1 MCAVSSSSVAM
12 HGCPDRQN
20 LVRRWATRIAHFL
33 RCALALFLT
42 VGGLLFEPRMATA
55 SWSPLPEK
63 TTQTSAVVCNAWSQ
77 VNSNAF
83 GMGDPSSDSP
93 PYNSEEGFEVLEFD
107 GHLYLGMEADNQLGA
122 RLWRTKAGVTI
133 PTSQTDW
140 EEVIADADGKP
151 FGIANIA
158 QNDHIDSLAEFKGYI
173 FASTANQGNSTYG
186 TRIFR
191 SATGDPHTSS
201 PWQDAISAY
210 GDGFGDVS
218 NVNFK
223 DMQVF
228 DGQLCGGTQNWV
240 TGTQVWC
247 TSDGISWSQKNNP
260 GFGAGVSNPANGT
273 IWSGFVYGGAL
284 YWGVQNYGADLS
296 DNTSDDIG
304 KLYRAADLD
313 GSPSWVEVYSG
324 AAGSRRV
331 DILGRL
337 EDHLYISVRSA
348 SGIVILRSA
357 TGEADSWTQV
367 NASGMNGNL
376 ANVGAVVD
384 SATHYNGALYVG
396 VFNLSTGFQVWRT
409 AGILQND
416 NSMVD
421 WAQVGDSGL
430 GDANNLYIQ
439 LIPFNGYLYAW
450 TSNYQTGQQVLRS
463 DCPMA
468 KYIILM
474 IADGWGPNHIE
485 ATSNYT
491 SSSPPYASWTRYW
504 TTTYA
509 SGGSYDTTQAW
520 ANFDYVKSGATDSA
534 AAATQ
539 LNTGVKTTNGRIA
552 VSADGA
558 SRLFSIGDK
567 ARALDKAVGAIST
580 VQISNATPAAW
591 IAHNDSRSNGYAI
604 ADEGL
609 WGDPNTTG
617 NLQTSTYYGGGHG
630 NTLPAADVLIGGGHP
645 DWNSSNYVNAAIL
658 AKLRNENGQTG
669 AFTFVE
675 RSAGQDGGVNLIA
688 SANTTAVTRLA
699 GLFGG
704 SDGNMDYRLADGSG
718 YNSENP
724 TLSEM
729 TTAAL
734 TVLSRNSRG
743 FVLMIEG
750 GAVDWAAH
758 VNNMDR
764 VIGEMIDFDEA
775 AQTVIDW
782 VNDAG
787 NEASWDNTLVIV
799 TGDHETGYL
808 TAGPGIFP
816 DTSLGVVDSTTLA
829 LEKTVTSTGRRA
841 SWVDTDG
848 DNEIDDGETV
858 YWAWNSG
865 DHTNTLVPLY
875 VKGVGASFFDSYD
888 TQTDTVRGTYLDD
901 TDVFKVMDA
910 VLLNRPATPTALTLT
925 RFSAASPTGGV
936 EVWLLTLGGLA
947 VGSLLASRRLR
958 APSNCKRN
966 NSDIESVDFWYCQKH
981 ESR

>member
-1 MCAVSSSSVAM
+1 VTVEVAVSDGVFVCVA
-12 HGCPDRQN
+12 
-20 LVRRWATRIAHFL
+20 
-33 RCALALFLT
+33 
-42 VGGLLFEPRMATA
+42 VGVP
-55 SWSPLPEK
+55 
-63 TTQTSAVVCNAWSQ
+63 
-77 VNSNAF
+77 
-83 GMGDPSSDSP
+83 
-93 PYNSEEGFEVLEFD
+93 
-107 GHLYLGMEADNQLGA
+107 
-122 RLWRTKAGVTI
+122 
-133 PTSQTDW
+133 
-140 EEVIADADGKP
+140 
-151 FGIANIA
+151 
-158 QNDHIDSLAEFKGYI
+158 
-173 FASTANQGNSTYG
+173 
-186 TRIFR
+186 
-191 SATGDPHTSS
+191 
-201 PWQDAISAY
+201 
-210 GDGFGDVS
+210 
-218 NVNFK
+218 
-223 DMQVF
+223 
-228 DGQLCGGTQNWV
+228 
-240 TGTQVWC
+240 
-247 TSDGISWSQKNNP
+247 
-260 GFGAGVSNPANGT
+260 
-273 IWSGFVYGGAL
+273 
-284 YWGVQNYGADLS
+284 
-296 DNTSDDIG
+296 
-304 KLYRAADLD
+304 
-313 GSPSWVEVYSG
+313 VEV
-324 AAGSRRV
+324 
-331 DILGRL
+331 
-337 EDHLYISVRSA
+337 
-348 SGIVILRSA
+348 
-357 TGEADSWTQV
+357 
-367 NASGMNGNL
+367 
-376 ANVGAVVD
+376 AV
-384 SATHYNGALYVG
+384 SVG
-396 VFNLSTGFQVWRT
+396 VFVCVS
-409 AGILQND
+409 
-416 NSMVD
+416 
-421 WAQVGDSGL
+421 VGD
-430 GDANNLYIQ
+430 A
-439 LIPFNGYLYAW
+439 
-450 TSNYQTGQQVLRS
+450 VS
-463 DCPMA
+463 D
-468 KYIILM
+468 
-474 IADGWGPNHIE
+474 
-485 ATSNYT
+485 
-491 SSSPPYASWTRYW
+491 
-504 TTTYA
+504 
-509 SGGSYDTTQAW
+509 
-520 ANFDYVKSGATDSA
+520 
-534 AAATQ
+534 
-539 LNTGVKTTNGRIA
+539 GVGVVVNVPVEDA